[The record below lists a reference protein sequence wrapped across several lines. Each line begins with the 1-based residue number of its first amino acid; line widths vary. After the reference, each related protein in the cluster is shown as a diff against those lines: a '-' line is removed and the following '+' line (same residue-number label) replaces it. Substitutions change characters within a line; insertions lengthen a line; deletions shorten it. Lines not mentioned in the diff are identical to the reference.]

1 MSMEYIETDLTVGQ
15 RIVAL
20 DAIIEPLKYHIEN
33 TPNKFMNWEDFT
45 MQLADEIVPI
55 WNAERVQWWLDMDMP
70 QEDDY
75 QRGIGDSILDDITY
89 SLYMAIER
97 FITHAIWMVAVDDYT
112 EPTVAEVLG
121 GVLDYRQEFGV
132 ARGYS
137 QLAEAILK

>member
-1 MSMEYIETDLTVGQ
+1 MEYIESDLTAGQ

-20 DAIIEPLKYHIEN
+20 DAIIEPLEYHLEN
-33 TPNKFMNWEDFT
+33 TPNEFINWEDFT

-55 WNAERVQWWLDMDMP
+55 SNHERVQWWLDMNMP

-75 QRGIGDSILDDITY
+75 QRGIGDSILDEITY

-97 FITHAIWMVAVDDYT
+97 FITHAVWMVAVDDYT
-112 EPTVAEVLG
+112 EPTVAEALG